1 MLLSNPL
8 KLDKSS
14 TPLDLSWFTA
24 RLYKGR
30 LWVCTQPRPK
40 LNRSSTHS
48 QVCSYLPPL
57 WCDWSYKTLM
67 FHVKEKQN
75 HIARPLPKKSSGPKP
90 IVCHH
95 CGVFGH
101 LRPYC
106 SQFQALK
113 RIKRKEKL
121 ELLRSCASQAKL
133 DLIESGM
140 LLKHVVNAL
149 TFLSMCIFCSHFSN
163 PCLTSHETLIPKNHY
178 VWMRKGSYGW
188 LMLFWSL
195 I

>member
-1 MLLSNPL
+1 ML
-8 KLDKSS
+8 K
-14 TPLDLSWFTA
+14 
-24 RLYKGR
+24 R
-30 LWVCTQPRPK
+30 
-40 LNRSSTHS
+40 
-48 QVCSYLPPL
+48 
-57 WCDWSYKTLM
+57 
-67 FHVKEKQN
+67 EQN
-75 HIARPLPKKSSGPKP
+75 HIARHLPKKSSGPKP

-106 SQFQALK
+106 YKFQALK

-149 TFLSMCIFCSHFSN
+149 TFLSMCIFCSHYSN
-163 PCLTSHETLIPKNHY
+163 PCLTSHETLIPKNHN
-178 VWMRKGSYGW
+178 VWMRKGSYG
-188 LMLFWSL
+188 
-195 I
+195 